1 MTLGLQGDELL
12 AQLRDLLLPSPTT
25 PTPTPTPFKVE
36 SGGTGHPPASCDGR
50 RRRRRG
56 SKRDREDSKSSYNG
70 EQQHEEPPRHAC
82 KTSSRRKKQ
91 RQKKISSTS
100 SLVTSVPDFDG
111 YQWRKYG
118 QKQIDGAM
126 YARSY
131 YRCTRSAEQGCPAK
145 RTVQRNHDGG
155 AAPEYTVVYMGEHTC
170 TDNDSMEAPVILETT
185 VPVTS
190 TNNKRPQND
199 DDTSPTTSA
208 GSYRSTTSTST
219 VTGIE
224 SPAAISDITNWS
236 SSSDYVVDDYD
247 DCGLFGVHDSW
258 APATAAA
265 SSLQEMEDYF
275 TGPIRSPVHIA
286 ATADGWT
293 IDHFLLQLVAS
304 DDQPLFPHFSLFTG
318 AIYCHGSYQ

>member
-12 AQLRDLLLPSPTT
+12 AQLRDLLLPSPTI
-25 PTPTPTPFKVE
+25 PTPFKVE

-56 SKRDREDSKSSYNG
+56 SKRGRDDDNG
-70 EQQHEEPPRHAC
+70 EQQHEEPPRHSC
-82 KTSSRRKKQ
+82 KTSSRKMKQ
-91 RQKKISSTS
+91 RQKKMSSTS

-118 QKQIDGAM
+118 QKQIEGAM

-131 YRCTRSAEQGCPAK
+131 YRCIRSAEQGCPAK
-145 RTVQRNHDGG
+145 RTVQRNDDGG
-155 AAPEYTVVYMGEHTC
+155 AAPKYTVVYMGEHTC
-170 TDNDSMEAPVILETT
+170 TANDSMEAPVILETA

-190 TNNKRPQND
+190 TNNNKRPQND
-199 DDTSPTTSA
+199 DDTSAATSA

-219 VTGIE
+219 VTGIK
-224 SPAAISDITNWS
+224 SPAAISDITYWS
-236 SSSDYVVDDYD
+236 SSSASSDYVVDVYD

-293 IDHFLLQLVAS
+293 IDNFLLQLAAS
-304 DDQPLFPHFSLFTG
+304 NDQPLFPHFSLF
-318 AIYCHGSYQ
+318 S